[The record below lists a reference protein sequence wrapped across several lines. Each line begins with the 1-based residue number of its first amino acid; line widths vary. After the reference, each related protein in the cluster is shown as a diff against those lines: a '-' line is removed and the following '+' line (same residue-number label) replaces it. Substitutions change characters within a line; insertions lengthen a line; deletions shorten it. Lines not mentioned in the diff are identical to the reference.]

1 MLELILSGAKG
12 KMGRTVAELV
22 GAQPDLKI
30 VAGVDITRGEGDFP
44 IYDSVYEI
52 AQRADVIVD
61 FSNPKALESL
71 CGFAVERRIPMVIG
85 TTGLDDIHKKLL
97 RYSSEKIPV
106 FVSHNMS
113 LGVFLLV
120 NLASRA
126 AAVLGDFD
134 IEIVERHH
142 NQKID
147 APSGTSLMIADAIKE
162 VRKDAECVFG
172 RADKSKRR
180 EKSEIGI
187 HSIRAGNLVGEHRV
201 IFGGED
207 ETIELSHTVTSRKVL
222 AAGALRAARFI
233 VSQSPGYYSMPDLV
247 KSLGGL

>member
-1 MLELILSGAKG
+1 MLEIILSGAKG
-12 KMGRTVAELV
+12 KMGRAIAEMA
-22 GAQPDLKI
+22 GGHNDLKI
-30 VAGVDITRGEGDFP
+30 VAGVDITGGEGDFP
-44 IYDSVYEI
+44 IYDSVFNITEK
-52 AQRADVIVD
+52 ADVIVD
-61 FSNPKALESL
+61 FSNPKALNDL
-71 CGFAVERRIPMVIG
+71 LRFASEKKTPIVVG
-85 TTGLDDIHKKLL
+85 TTGLTEEHKRMLENA
-97 RYSSEKIPV
+97 SESIPV

-113 LGVFLLV
+113 LGVFLLIT
-120 NLASRA
+120 LARQA
-126 AAVLGDFD
+126 AKVLTDSD

-162 VRKDAECVFG
+162 VRKDAEFILG
-172 RADKSKRR
+172 RADKSKKR
-180 EKSEIGI
+180 EKNEIGI

-233 VSQSPGYYSMPDLV
+233 VTQSPGYYTMADLV
-247 KSLGGL
+247 KSLGL

>member
-12 KMGRTVAELV
+12 KMGKTIAELV
-22 GAQPDLKI
+22 ETQPDLKI
-30 VAGVDITRGEGDFP
+30 AAGVDITRGEGVFP

-52 AQRADVIVD
+52 AERADVIVD
-61 FSNPKALESL
+61 FSNPKALGSL
-71 CGFAVERRIPMVIG
+71 CGFALERQIPMVVG
-85 TTGLDDIHKKLL
+85 TTGLADVHKKMLADA
-97 RYSSEKIPV
+97 SKKIPV

-120 NLASRA
+120 TLVRQA
-126 AAVLGDFD
+126 AAVLDDFD

-162 VRKDAECVFG
+162 VRTDTEYVFG
-172 RADKSKRR
+172 RADKNKKR

-233 VSQSPGYYSMPDLV
+233 VSQSPGYYSMADLV
-247 KSLGGL
+247 KSLGGS